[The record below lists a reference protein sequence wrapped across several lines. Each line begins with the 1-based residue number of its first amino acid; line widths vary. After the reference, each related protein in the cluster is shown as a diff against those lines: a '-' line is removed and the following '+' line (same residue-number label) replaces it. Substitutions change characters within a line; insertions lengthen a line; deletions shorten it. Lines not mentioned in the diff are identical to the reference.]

1 MLITGATG
9 RMGQEVVRAV
19 LGANDMELVGAV
31 AADHHGQDIGEV
43 VGVRPVGLPVLDELT
58 PALAAQPEVLVDFT
72 KPDVAGGLAQEAL
85 RNGVR
90 PVIGTTALPQADLDA
105 IAELVRETGLSAA
118 IIPNFSIGAVLMMKL
133 AAEVGRFFDHA
144 EIIELHHD
152 QKIDSPSGTALRL
165 QNRVEE
171 SMGKECPIHSVRLPG
186 LVAHHEI
193 MFGGLGETLIIRHD
207 SNSRSSFMPGVLH
220 SVRAVRESTGIT
232 WGLEGFLFQD

>member
-171 SMGKECPIHSVRLPG
+171 SMGKECPIHSVRLPAWWHTTRSC
-186 LVAHHEI
+186 LAAWVK
-193 MFGGLGETLIIRHD
+193 
-207 SNSRSSFMPGVLH
+207 RSSSGMIATAAVLLCQGCYTQCGQCGRAPVLH
-220 SVRAVRESTGIT
+220 GA
-232 WGLEGFLFQD
+232 